1 MTQLM
6 LSCKAMLDG
15 GEKDTRGTIQEG
27 HLALFFM
34 GHLLWCLLLSGSQTL
49 QRLNKDGLVGSLS
62 NTQ

>member
-1 MTQLM
+1 
-6 LSCKAMLDG
+6 MLDG
-15 GEKDTRGTIQEG
+15 REKGTRGTIQEG